1 MEHASAFRSPSAAPF
16 DFTAHMQRLCDDI
29 VARLPTELG
38 HVDMNRVAVSF
49 RQTRNAGPFGLYAT
63 LTPLRFA
70 GGASE
75 VVRRGRT
82 WRAPRVLGPTGSELL
97 YILNFYL
104 PRFLDLDLPQKL
116 LTTLHELW
124 HIGPRFDGDL
134 RRFNGRCYAHSG
146 SRRQF
151 DRIAE
156 GLVQRWLATGPHESL
171 YDFLRLDF
179 TGLHARHG
187 RIVGMRVRTPRL
199 IRAG

>member
-1 MEHASAFRSPSAAPF
+1 MTHASTSRPPSPAPF
-16 DFTAHMQRLCDDI
+16 DFTAHMRRLCDDM
-29 VARLPTELG
+29 VARLSDDLG

-49 RQTRNAGPFGLYAT
+49 RQTRTASLFGHYAT

-82 WRAPRVLGPTGSELL
+82 WRAPRVLGPAGSELL

-104 PRFLDLDLPQKL
+104 PRFLDLDFPQKL

-124 HIGPRFDGDL
+124 HIGPKFDGDL
-134 RRFNGRCYAHSG
+134 RRFAGRCYAHSG
-146 SRRQF
+146 SRKHF
-151 DRIAE
+151 DRISE
-156 GLVQRWLATGPHESL
+156 GLVQRWLAAGPDESVCG
-171 YDFLRLDF
+171 FLRHDF
-179 TGLHARHG
+179 AALHARHG
-187 RIVGMRVRTPRL
+187 RIIGTRVRTPRL